1 MKFTMST
8 KPLSTALDLAVI
20 KENISDQ
27 WMKSCL
33 AQITVRGRDLII
45 NLEADRI
52 SSELRFSGAP
62 ESEIMECSIFV
73 DCLLLKQLVAT
84 LESSTVELEFVGAPE
99 NVTSLVLHSGKS
111 KLTLPKMIDGDEL
124 SLVAPDESSYDIT
137 NAVEI
142 DKSGWKFVKD
152 HQMYALSMSFTYP
165 VYTYLYV
172 SDAGEVI
179 AGNINTSLFTYS
191 DRSNL
196 KKTCLLKDTIINLFN
211 TLPEGA
217 KIIPGDTKYLITVS
231 TDSFDYVAEFS
242 PRYESEPDIGSYNAD
257 LLKAEL
263 EHPENSVPVN
273 PSIIL
278 KTLNQSLLLS
288 GGDSQADIT
297 FHIESGCM
305 RVFDDRVERSID
317 LKGYN
322 TDKSI
327 DIKFGVKD
335 ILSVFKTYSSE
346 EVNIGV
352 TFDEEGECKAFV
364 IWDDEFTTVL
374 GGVD

>member
-33 AQITVRGRDLII
+33 AQLTVRGRDLVI

-52 SSELRFSGAP
+52 ASELRFSGAP
-62 ESEIMECSIFV
+62 ESEAMECSVFV

-84 LESSTVELEFVGAPE
+84 LESSTVELEFVGAPGD
-99 NVTSLVLHSGKS
+99 VSALVLHAGKS

-124 SLVAPDESSYDIT
+124 SLTAPRESDYDAA
-137 NAVEI
+137 NSVEI

-165 VYTYLYV
+165 VYTYVYV
-172 SDAGEVI
+172 SEDGDVI

-191 DRSNL
+191 DKSNL

-211 TLPEGA
+211 TLPEGS
-217 KIIPGDTKYLITVS
+217 KIIPGEDKYLITVS

-257 LLKAEL
+257 LLKEEL
-263 EHPENSVPVN
+263 QHPVTCLDVN
-273 PSIIL
+273 PSVIL

-297 FHIESGCM
+297 FHIESGLM
-305 RVFDDRVERSID
+305 RVFDDRVERSVD
-317 LKGYN
+317 LKGYV
-322 TDKSI
+322 TDNPV

-335 ILSVFKTYSSE
+335 ILSVFKTYSSDD
-346 EVNIGV
+346 VHVGV
-352 TFDEEGECKAFV
+352 TFDEDGECKAFV